1 MKKFL
6 FKIVI
11 YIILIIFVFLAYLS
25 IIGIETTK
33 FNNLITK
40 QINSKIPNVELNSL
54 EKIKFKLDYK
64 NLRLFFSTKNP
75 ELSYDSTDIPIKN
88 LKVYLDVVS
97 LIQSKLVI
105 KKVNASIDTIK
116 IIDLQKLAVSYR
128 PSNIKRFILNN
139 IVEGSIRTKIELDID
154 RNQKISNYKVSGNT
168 RDLNIIFDKINVKDS
183 SFSFKA
189 DKNLILINNVSANLK
204 GIPFIEGVIN
214 INREENLIIDGSFK
228 TELNVNQKKLKELL
242 KDFFNLAFLE
252 NDIKI
257 SANFLS
263 NFNII
268 FSKTLAIKD
277 YNYSLKGKIKKA
289 EIKFKKEFYN
299 SLLKKKVSKIEL
311 EKSNILVKINKDN
324 KNSFLIDGLYK
335 INNKKFVKYNVKNN
349 LNKLISNYTINLDL
363 NEHINF
369 KLLNYEKPIDRTAN
383 IIANIILKKNIIN
396 IKDFLYKEAKN
407 EIVLK
412 NIKINNHNLESF
424 NNIKVKTFN
433 KNSENNNFNIQLDKK
448 IYISGSS
455 FDATNLLKK
464 ISSKKNN
471 NFLNKINKA
480 IEIRIDKINSNKTES
495 LNDFYLLGKIK
506 KGKFV
511 KILSKSEFSSGNY
524 LDISL
529 LENNSTGYKDLE
541 IFSDI
546 PKFLLSDYNFFKGIE
561 NGKLTFN
568 TSFNNK
574 ESQSNLVIEDFRVK
588 NAPAFAKLLA
598 LADFGGISDLLS
610 GDGISFDRLEIDL
623 SDNNNV
629 LNINEIFAVGPS
641 ISILMEGYQESSS
654 GLISL
659 KGTMVPAKELNKLIS
674 KIPVI
679 GNILIP
685 KEAGEGLF
693 GVSFKIKGLPGK
705 TKITVNPIKT
715 LTPRFITKALEKRK
729 KAK

>member
-1 MKKFL
+1 M
-6 FKIVI
+6 
-11 YIILIIFVFLAYLS
+11 
-25 IIGIETTK
+25 
-33 FNNLITK
+33 
-40 QINSKIPNVELNSL
+40 
-54 EKIKFKLDYK
+54 
-64 NLRLFFSTKNP
+64 
-75 ELSYDSTDIPIKN
+75 
-88 LKVYLDVVS
+88 
-97 LIQSKLVI
+97 
-105 KKVNASIDTIK
+105 
-116 IIDLQKLAVSYR
+116 
-128 PSNIKRFILNN
+128 
-139 IVEGSIRTKIELDID
+139 
-154 RNQKISNYKVSGNT
+154 
-168 RDLNIIFDKINVKDS
+168 
-183 SFSFKA
+183 
-189 DKNLILINNVSANLK
+189 
-204 GIPFIEGVIN
+204 
-214 INREENLIIDGSFK
+214 
-228 TELNVNQKKLKELL
+228 
-242 KDFFNLAFLE
+242 
-252 NDIKI
+252 
-257 SANFLS
+257 
-263 NFNII
+263 
-268 FSKTLAIKD
+268 
-277 YNYSLKGKIKKA
+277 
-289 EIKFKKEFYN
+289 
-299 SLLKKKVSKIEL
+299 
-311 EKSNILVKINKDN
+311 
-324 KNSFLIDGLYK
+324 YK

-349 LNKLISNYTINLDL
+349 LNKSISNYTVNLDF

-369 KLLNYEKPIDRTAN
+369 ELLNYEKPTDRTAN

-407 EIVLK
+407 EIILK
-412 NIKINNHNLESF
+412 NIKINNYNLESF
-424 NNIKVKTFN
+424 NNIKIKTFN

-471 NFLNKINKA
+471 NFLNKINKP

-511 KILSKSEFSSGNY
+511 KILSKSEFYPGNY

-561 NGKLTFN
+561 NGKLIFN
-568 TSFNNK
+568 TSFNKK
-574 ESQSNLVIEDFRVK
+574 ESQSNLVIEDFSVK

-674 KIPVI
+674 KIPVL
-679 GNILIP
+679 GDILIP

-705 TKITVNPIKT
+705 TKTTVNPVKT

>member
-1 MKKFL
+1 M
-6 FKIVI
+6 
-11 YIILIIFVFLAYLS
+11 
-25 IIGIETTK
+25 
-33 FNNLITK
+33 
-40 QINSKIPNVELNSL
+40 
-54 EKIKFKLDYK
+54 
-64 NLRLFFSTKNP
+64 
-75 ELSYDSTDIPIKN
+75 
-88 LKVYLDVVS
+88 
-97 LIQSKLVI
+97 
-105 KKVNASIDTIK
+105 
-116 IIDLQKLAVSYR
+116 
-128 PSNIKRFILNN
+128 
-139 IVEGSIRTKIELDID
+139 
-154 RNQKISNYKVSGNT
+154 
-168 RDLNIIFDKINVKDS
+168 
-183 SFSFKA
+183 
-189 DKNLILINNVSANLK
+189 
-204 GIPFIEGVIN
+204 
-214 INREENLIIDGSFK
+214 
-228 TELNVNQKKLKELL
+228 
-242 KDFFNLAFLE
+242 
-252 NDIKI
+252 
-257 SANFLS
+257 
-263 NFNII
+263 
-268 FSKTLAIKD
+268 
-277 YNYSLKGKIKKA
+277 
-289 EIKFKKEFYN
+289 
-299 SLLKKKVSKIEL
+299 
-311 EKSNILVKINKDN
+311 
-324 KNSFLIDGLYK
+324 YK

-349 LNKLISNYTINLDL
+349 LNKSISNYTINLDL

-369 KLLNYEKPIDRTAN
+369 ELLNYEKPIDRTAN

-407 EIVLK
+407 EIILK
-412 NIKINNHNLESF
+412 NIKINNYNLESF
-424 NNIKVKTFN
+424 NNIKIKTFN

-471 NFLNKINKA
+471 NFLNKINKP

-511 KILSKSEFSSGNY
+511 KILSKSEFSPGNY

-561 NGKLTFN
+561 NGKLIFN
-568 TSFNNK
+568 TSFNKK
-574 ESQSNLVIEDFRVK
+574 ESQSNLVIEDFSVK

-674 KIPVI
+674 KIPVL
-679 GNILIP
+679 GDILIP

-705 TKITVNPIKT
+705 TKTTVNPVKT

>member
-1 MKKFL
+1 MKNIL

-11 YIILIIFVFLAYLS
+11 YIILIIFVFLVYLS
-25 IIGIETTK
+25 IKGIETTK

-40 QINSKIPNVELNSL
+40 QINSKIPNVELNNL

-75 ELSYDSTDIPIKN
+75 KLSYESTDIPIEN
-88 LKVYLDVVS
+88 LKVYLDFVS
-97 LIQSKLVI
+97 LIQSNLVI
-105 KKVNASIDTIK
+105 KKINVSIDKIK
-116 IIDLQKLAVSYR
+116 IVDLQKLAVSYR

-139 IVEGSIRTKIELDID
+139 IIEGSIRTKIELDFD
-154 RNQKISNYKVSGNT
+154 NNQKILDYKVSGYA

-189 DKNLILINNVSANLK
+189 DNNLILMNNVSANLK

-214 INREENLIIDGSFK
+214 VNREKNLIIDGSFK
-228 TELNVNQKKLKELL
+228 TELDVDQKKLKEVLNN
-242 KDFFNLAFLE
+242 FFNLPFLE
-252 NDIKI
+252 NNIKI
-257 SANFLS
+257 SANFLT

-289 EIKFKKEFYN
+289 EIKFKKKFYN
-299 SLLKKKVSKIEL
+299 SLLKKKVSKVEL

-349 LNKLISNYTINLDL
+349 LNKSISNFTIDLDI

-369 KLLNYEKPIDRTAN
+369 ELLNYEKPIDRTAN
-383 IIANIILKKNIIN
+383 IIANFILKKNIIN

-407 EIVLK
+407 EIILK
-412 NIKINNHNLESF
+412 NVKINNYNLESF
-424 NNIKVKTFN
+424 NNIKIKTFN
-433 KNSENNNFNIQLDKK
+433 KNNENNNFNIQLDNK

-464 ISSKKNN
+464 ISSKKKTH
-471 NFLNKINKA
+471 FLNKINKA
-480 IEIRIDKINSNKTES
+480 IEVRIDKINSKKTES
-495 LNDFYLLGKIK
+495 LNDFFLIGKIK
-506 KGKFV
+506 KGKFIKV
-511 KILSKSEFSSGNY
+511 LSKSEFSPGNY

-541 IFSDI
+541 IYSDI

-568 TSFNNK
+568 SSFNNK
-574 ESQSNLVIEDFRVK
+574 ESQSNLVIEDFKVK

-598 LADFGGISDLLS
+598 LADFGGILDLLS

-674 KIPVI
+674 KIPI
-679 GNILIP
+679 LGNILIP

-705 TKITVNPIKT
+705 IKTTVNPIKT

-729 KAK
+729 KVK